1 MNFTNA
7 RLIMKLPLQEARLS
21 DTEPIVLPLAR
32 KAGGKAQHADSRRG
46 DIAFDRRELTQILN
60 VYGRKVASGEW
71 RDYAIDLL
79 KEKAVFSVFRRASEM
94 PALPHREGAAAGAA
108 AGRL

>member
-1 MNFTNA
+1 
-7 RLIMKLPLQEARLS
+7 MKLPLQEARIERNGTHS
-21 DTEPIVLPLAR
+21 LA
-32 KAGGKAQHADSRRG
+32 AGPQGRRRRTTFRGHRRG

-71 RDYAIDLL
+71 RDYAIDMLR
-79 KEKAVFSVFRRASEM
+79 EKAVFSVFRRASRNA
-94 PALPHREGAAAGAA
+94 ALPHREGAEAGAA